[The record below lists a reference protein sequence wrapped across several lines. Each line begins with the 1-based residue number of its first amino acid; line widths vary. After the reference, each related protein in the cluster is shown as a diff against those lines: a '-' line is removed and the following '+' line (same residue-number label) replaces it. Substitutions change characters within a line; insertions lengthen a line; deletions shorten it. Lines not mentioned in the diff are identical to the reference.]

1 MPPRAETLEQLER
14 WLLAFYQEL
23 VPDKLANV
31 PKIAKKMMHDQPGL
45 DSKLKA
51 AYNKGL
57 RYAAH
62 LAGDA
67 QEKSKR
73 KFDSQRGSS
82 RADFFPTKRPP
93 GGVQHPGGLG
103 IVRDIG
109 PISISNEKNS
119 SSCSSSS
126 VSLLK
131 PLLTCHATC
140 FGAGSSP
147 LVMSSIMIPV
157 VRRTAYE
164 AG

>member
-1 MPPRAETLEQLER
+1 MSSRLHAMPPRAETLEQLER

-82 RADFFPTKRPP
+82 RADFFPTKR
-93 GGVQHPGGLG
+93 V
-103 IVRDIG
+103 
-109 PISISNEKNS
+109 S
-119 SSCSSSS
+119 SGDAGRADRFTR
-126 VSLLK
+126 
-131 PLLTCHATC
+131 LTGWLSRL
-140 FGAGSSP
+140 FISSP
-147 LVMSSIMIPV
+147 QEEFSTL
-157 VRRTAYE
+157 
-164 AG
+164 AGWG